1 MNAKEIYPVEKRET
15 EEGAFWFFR
24 LGERNQIVWV
34 SSRLIKPAEG
44 YHYIEFPCQGA
55 ALETTARGN
64 MVLRPREGFTTLI
77 VGRNCGYRGS
87 SSFKLLSP
95 VVATLEF
102 EIYHSPRGSLG
113 VSSHTLVTARDED
126 LPVRFSWRRTGRL
139 YGDPNCGIS
148 TIDAEGNRID
158 LDGISEPEDI
168 AELAEA
174 LE

>member
-1 MNAKEIYPVEKRET
+1 MYRVEKRET

-24 LGERNQIVWV
+24 LGERDQIVWV

-64 MVLRPREGFTTLI
+64 RVLRPRGGFTTLI
-77 VGRNCGYRGS
+77 VGRRCGYRGS

-95 VVATLEF
+95 VVATLEYQ
-102 EIYHSPRGSLG
+102 EYRSPRGSLG
-113 VSSHTLVTARDED
+113 VSSYALVTVRDED
-126 LPVRFSWRRTGRL
+126 FPVRFSWRRTGRL
-139 YGDPNCGIS
+139 YGDPDRGIS
-148 TIDAEGNRID
+148 TIDAEGTRVD
-158 LDGISEPEDI
+158 LEGISEEEDI